1 MLWQGREQHPHLNL
15 RTVAFPV
22 FKERDADKPNPNPC
36 SKVTRAMKG
45 DSQSSMSWP
54 YQQGSLETPGTLHEE
69 VKGQL
74 TPEGWECVGQA
85 KAQERVL

>member
-1 MLWQGREQHPHLNL
+1 
-15 RTVAFPV
+15 
-22 FKERDADKPNPNPC
+22 
-36 SKVTRAMKG
+36 MKG
-45 DSQSSMSWP
+45 DSQSSMSWS

-74 TPEGWECVGQA
+74 TPEEWECVGQA